1 MPGAM
6 TIGDLADAA
15 GAPVSTV
22 RFYERRGLLAPE
34 GRSAANYRLYGS
46 ASLER
51 LRFILAAKDA
61 GFALADIRS
70 LLDFE
75 DGVEPACER
84 VQRLIEDRL
93 RRARRQRERLEEVER
108 RLSAWL
114 RACKRAERSGRCEV
128 IERLHQELPPRG
140 GTGL

>member
-1 MPGAM
+1 M
-6 TIGDLADAA
+6 TIGALADAA
-15 GAPVSTV
+15 EAPVSTV

-70 LLDFE
+70 MLDFE
-75 DGVEPACER
+75 DGIEPVCER
-84 VQRLIEDRL
+84 VQGLIEDRL
-93 RRARRQRERLEEVER
+93 RRARSQRKRLEEVER

-114 RACKRAERSGRCEV
+114 RACKQCERSGRCQV
-128 IERLHQELPPRG
+128 IKRLHQEAPGQGEKSRNGP
-140 GTGL
+140 